1 MTLIAALED
10 GVVSPSD
17 SVDTG
22 NGILK
27 FYNKYEVKD
36 SNRKGIWKNPY
47 IKGI

>member
-1 MTLIAALED
+1 M

-22 NGILK
+22 DGILK

-36 SNRKGIWKNPY
+36 SNRRIWKNSY

>member
-36 SNRKGIWKNPY
+36 SNRGIWKNSY
-47 IKGI
+47 IKSI